1 METSNK
7 LSYSKTHFF
16 VEDGTQY
23 KITSKVSLD
32 DDCKNTMYDFSVTAD
47 IHYKGKNGRF
57 YEYSCGCCH
66 EEIQKHCPEIAK
78 FIPLHLC
85 NHYGAPMYPEANGF
99 YHLQNSGK
107 AATMNYLRITEDE
120 YNALSL
126 AEDKKYFKYLLF
138 SLGIVTRWKEESDT
152 LISELETLSGRK
164 WENPYKPEEE
174 RFTLTLSEEER
185 ANMEKLIKEGFYTK
199 ENIEKRKEE
208 ARKNALIKE
217 RDKICARYN
226 KDIAKIERTKKVML
240 YIFDLGVP
248 TDNVMYYDCTNKVVF
263 NWLDLIHYKK
273 ISKEDFQNFIEKVD
287 YSQLPDGIKFEI
299 K

>member
-16 VEDGTQY
+16 VENGTQY
-23 KITSKVSLD
+23 KITAKVSLD
-32 DDCKNTMYDFSVTAD
+32 DDCKNTMYDFNVTAD
-47 IHYKGKNGRF
+47 IYEKKRNGSF
-57 YEYSCGCCH
+57 YWRAGGCCH
-66 EEIQKHCPEIAK
+66 EEIKKRCPELAK

-107 AATMNYLRITEDE
+107 AATIDYLRITEDE

-138 SLGIVTRWKEESDT
+138 SLGIVTRWKEEADT

-185 ANMEKLIKEGFYTK
+185 ANMEKLIKGGFYSK

-208 ARKNALIKE
+208 ARKEALIKA
-217 RDKICARYN
+217 RAKICARYDG
-226 KDIAKIERTKKVML
+226 DIEKAEREKKVML
-240 YIFDLGVP
+240 YIFDSGISSE
-248 TDNVMYYDCTNKVVF
+248 NVIYYNHTNKVVF
-263 NWLDLIHYKK
+263 NWKDYDKK
-273 ISKEDFQNFIEKVD
+273 VSQEEYIDFVNRVD
-287 YSQLPDGIKFEI
+287 YSQLPDGIKFDI